1 MDPITITLTLI
12 ALKTVL
18 GGKTAVS
25 ATPEIANA
33 QQQLAD
39 ATVLNT
45 KIQQE
50 VVVLKQQAEQAKR
63 EMDSANDAR
72 TKAEAANR
80 AVEAQK
86 QRDEGLRVQ
95 AASAQDV
102 ADLKQQLAVAVG
114 VAQTA
119 RDEKDQAQAAL
130 QKQLA
135 DATALNTRIQQ
146 EVVVLQKQTEQTK
159 QDLQQSGEARRNE
172 KEAAFAE
179 AQKQRDEGLRVQA
192 ESAKVVAGL
201 QQQLVVAEQ
210 RSGEERRNEK
220 EAAFAEAQ
228 RIREEATRMQAA
240 ASKDVAELQKQLSQS
255 TALNTRIQQE
265 VVVLQ
270 KQTEQTKQDLQ
281 RSGEERRNEKE
292 AAFAEAQ
299 RQRDEGLRVQAE
311 SAKVVANLQQQLVVA
326 EQRSGEIRRDEKEA
340 AFQREMA
347 LKAQYA
353 EYELGL
359 GHEAELVRDFQNQY
373 AQQKAITEQQ
383 KAAYE
388 RAIYELQVAAAS
400 KTAPVTIT
408 KSVASRDL
416 NRN

>member
-1 MDPITITLTLI
+1 MDPITITLTLL
-12 ALKTVL
+12 ALRTVL
-18 GGKTAVS
+18 GGKTAVA
-25 ATPEIANA
+25 ATPEVANA

-39 ATVLNT
+39 ATALNT

-50 VVVLKQQAEQAKR
+50 VIVLKQQAEQAKR

-102 ADLKQQLAVAVG
+102 ADLKQQLAIAVG

-119 RDEKDQAQAAL
+119 RDERDKAQTAL

-135 DATALNTRIQQ
+135 DATALNTKIQQ

-201 QQQLVVAEQ
+201 QQQLAMTTQAVQ
-210 RSGEERRNEK
+210 RSGEE
-220 EAAFAEAQ
+220 
-228 RIREEATRMQAA
+228 
-240 ASKDVAELQKQLSQS
+240 
-255 TALNTRIQQE
+255 
-265 VVVLQ
+265 
-270 KQTEQTKQDLQ
+270 
-281 RSGEERRNEKE
+281 
-292 AAFAEAQ
+292 
-299 RQRDEGLRVQAE
+299 
-311 SAKVVANLQQQLVVA
+311 
-326 EQRSGEIRRDEKEA
+326 RRDEKEA
-340 AFQREMA
+340 AFQREIIA
-347 LKAQYA
+347 KAS
-353 EYELGL
+353 YEQ
-359 GHEAELVRDFQNQY
+359 R
-373 AQQKAITEQQ
+373 IS
-383 KAAYE
+383 
-388 RAIYELQVAAAS
+388 ELQAAAAS

-408 KSVASRDL
+408 KSIISRDL

>member
-1 MDPITITLTLI
+1 MDPITITLTLL

-18 GGKTAVS
+18 GGKTAVA

-39 ATVLNT
+39 ATALNT

-50 VVVLKQQAEQAKR
+50 VVVLKQQAEQTKR

-95 AASAQDV
+95 AASSQDV
-102 ADLKQQLAVAVG
+102 ANLKQQLAVAVG

-119 RDEKDQAQAAL
+119 RDERDKAQTAL

-146 EVVVLQKQTEQTK
+146 EVVVLQKQT
-159 QDLQQSGEARRNE
+159 D
-172 KEAAFAE
+172 
-179 AQKQRDEGLRVQA
+179 
-192 ESAKVVAGL
+192 
-201 QQQLVVAEQ
+201 
-210 RSGEERRNEK
+210 
-220 EAAFAEAQ
+220 
-228 RIREEATRMQAA
+228 
-240 ASKDVAELQKQLSQS
+240 
-255 TALNTRIQQE
+255 
-265 VVVLQ
+265 
-270 KQTEQTKQDLQ
+270 QTKQDLQ

-299 RQRDEGLRVQAE
+299 RQRDEGLRVQAA
-311 SAKVVANLQQQLVVA
+311 SAKVVVGLKQQLVAA
-326 EQRSGEIRRDEKEA
+326 EQRSGEERRNLKEA
-340 AFQREMA
+340 EFAQKRTREEVEA
-347 LKAQYA
+347 RQY
-353 EYELGL
+353 
-359 GHEAELVRDFQNQY
+359 
-373 AQQKAITEQQ
+373 QKFMIA
-383 KAAYE
+383 K
-388 RAIYELQVAAAS
+388 AAAS

-408 KSVASRDL
+408 KSVTSRDL

>member
-1 MDPITITLTLI
+1 MDPITITLTLL

-25 ATPEIANA
+25 ADPKVANA
-33 QQQLAD
+33 QQQLAE
-39 ATVLNT
+39 ASALNT

-50 VVVLKQQAEQAKR
+50 VVVLKQQADQAKR
-63 EMDSANDAR
+63 EMESANDAR

-95 AASAQDV
+95 AASSQDV

-114 VAQTA
+114 VAQSA
-119 RDEKDQAQAAL
+119 RNEKEQAQAAL

-135 DATALNTRIQQ
+135 AATSLNTKIQQ
-146 EVVVLQKQTEQTK
+146 EVVVLQKQTEQAK
-159 QDLQQSGEARRNE
+159 QDLQTT
-172 KEAAFAE
+172 
-179 AQKQRDEGLRVQA
+179 V
-192 ESAKVVAGL
+192 
-201 QQQLVVAEQ
+201 
-210 RSGEERRNEK
+210 
-220 EAAFAEAQ
+220 
-228 RIREEATRMQAA
+228 
-240 ASKDVAELQKQLSQS
+240 
-255 TALNTRIQQE
+255 
-265 VVVLQ
+265 
-270 KQTEQTKQDLQ
+270 Q

-311 SAKVVANLQQQLVVA
+311 SAKVVVGLQQQLAVAVGVAQSARNEKEQAQAALQKQLAAATSLNTKIQQEVVVLQKQTEQA
-326 EQRSGEIRRDEKEA
+326 KQDLQTTVQRSGEERRNEKEAAFAEAQRQRDEGLRVQAESAKVVVGLQQQLAAATQAVQQSGEARRDEKEA

-353 EYELGL
+353 AYELGL
-359 GHEAELVRDFQNQY
+359 AHKAEVERDLQNQY
-373 AQQKAITEQQ
+373 AQQR
-383 KAAYE
+383 AAYE
-388 RAIYELQVAAAS
+388 RRIYELQAAAAS

-408 KSVASRDL
+408 KSVTSRDL

>member
-1 MDPITITLTLI
+1 MDPITIVLSLI
-12 ALKTVL
+12 ALKTAL
-18 GGKTAVS
+18 GGKPAVS
-25 ATPEIANA
+25 ADPEVAKA
-33 QQQLAD
+33 QQQLA
-39 ATVLNT
+39 ASTALNT

-50 VVVLKQQAEQAKR
+50 VVVLKQQADQAKR
-63 EMDSANDAR
+63 EMESANDAR
-72 TKAEAANR
+72 AKAEAANR

-114 VAQTA
+114 VAKSA
-119 RDEKDQAQAAL
+119 RDENEQAQAAL

-135 DATALNTRIQQ
+135 DATSLNTKIQQ

-179 AQKQRDEGLRVQA
+179 AQRQRDEGLRVQA

-210 RSGEERRNEK
+210 RSGEERRDEK
-220 EAAFAEAQ
+220 EAAFQRDVVAKAKAQ
-228 RIREEATRMQAA
+228 QELAA
-240 ASKDVAELQKQLSQS
+240 A
-255 TALNTRIQQE
+255 TALNTKIQQE
-265 VVVLQ
+265 VASLQQQLVVANQSL
-270 KQTEQTKQDLQ
+270 KG
-281 RSGEERRNEKE
+281 SGEERRNEKE

-299 RQRDEGLRVQAE
+299 RQWDEGLRVQAE
-311 SAKVVANLQQQLVVA
+311 SAKVVVGLQQQLAMATQSV
-326 EQRSGEIRRDEKEA
+326 QQSGEARRDEKEA

-353 EYELGL
+353 EYELYMT
-359 GHEAELVRDFQNQY
+359 HKAEVERDLQNQY
-373 AQQKAITEQQ
+373 AQQV
-383 KAAYE
+383 AAYE
-388 RAIYELQVAAAS
+388 RRIYELQAAAAS

-408 KSVASRDL
+408 KSVTSRDL

>member
-1 MDPITITLTLI
+1 MDPITIVLSLI

-18 GGKTAVS
+18 GGKPAVS
-25 ATPEIANA
+25 ADPEVSKA
-33 QQQLAD
+33 QQELAD
-39 ATVLNT
+39 ATSLNT

-50 VVVLKQQAEQAKR
+50 VVVLKKQAEQAKR
-63 EMDSANDAR
+63 EVESANDAR

-114 VAQTA
+114 VAQSA
-119 RDEKDQAQAAL
+119 RDENERAQAAL
-130 QKQLA
+130 KKQLA
-135 DATALNTRIQQ
+135 DATSLNTKIQQ
-146 EVVVLQKQTEQTK
+146 EVVVLQKQTEQAK
-159 QDLQQSGEARRNE
+159 QDLQTT
-172 KEAAFAE
+172 
-179 AQKQRDEGLRVQA
+179 V
-192 ESAKVVAGL
+192 
-201 QQQLVVAEQ
+201 
-210 RSGEERRNEK
+210 
-220 EAAFAEAQ
+220 
-228 RIREEATRMQAA
+228 
-240 ASKDVAELQKQLSQS
+240 
-255 TALNTRIQQE
+255 
-265 VVVLQ
+265 
-270 KQTEQTKQDLQ
+270 Q

-311 SAKVVANLQQQLVVA
+311 SAKVVADLQQQLAVA
-326 EQRSGEIRRDEKEA
+326 VGVAQSARNEKEQAQAALQKQLADAISLNTKIQQEVASLQQQLIVANQSLKGSGEERRNEKEAAFAEAQRQRDDGLRVQAESAKMVVGLQQQLAMATQAVQQSGEERRDEKEA

-353 EYELGL
+353 AYELGIA
-359 GHEAELVRDFQNQY
+359 HKAEVERDLQNQY
-373 AQQKAITEQQ
+373 DQQR
-383 KAAYE
+383 AAYE
-388 RAIYELQVAAAS
+388 RRIYELQAAAAS

-408 KSVASRDL
+408 KSVTSRDL

>member
-1 MDPITITLTLI
+1 MDPITIVLSLL
-12 ALKTVL
+12 ALKTAL
-18 GGKTAVS
+18 GGKPAVS
-25 ATPEIANA
+25 ADPEVVKA

-39 ATVLNT
+39 ATALNT

-50 VVVLKQQAEQAKR
+50 VAVLKQQADQTKR
-63 EMDSANDAR
+63 EMESANDAR

-80 AVEAQK
+80 AVETQK

-114 VAQTA
+114 VAQSA
-119 RDEKDQAQAAL
+119 RNEKEQAQAAL

-135 DATALNTRIQQ
+135 DATSLNTKIQQ
-146 EVVVLQKQTEQTK
+146 EVVVLQKQTEQAK
-159 QDLQQSGEARRNE
+159 QDLQTT
-172 KEAAFAE
+172 
-179 AQKQRDEGLRVQA
+179 V
-192 ESAKVVAGL
+192 
-201 QQQLVVAEQ
+201 
-210 RSGEERRNEK
+210 
-220 EAAFAEAQ
+220 
-228 RIREEATRMQAA
+228 
-240 ASKDVAELQKQLSQS
+240 
-255 TALNTRIQQE
+255 
-265 VVVLQ
+265 
-270 KQTEQTKQDLQ
+270 Q

-311 SAKVVANLQQQLVVA
+311 SAKVVSNLQQQLALATQSVQQSGEERRDEKEAAFQRDVVA
-326 EQRSGEIRRDEKEA
+326 KAKAQQELAAATSLNTKIQQEVASLQQQLIVANQSLKGSGEERRNEKEAAFAEAQRQRDEGLRVQAESAKVVVGLQQQLAMATQAVQQSGEERRDEKEA

-353 EYELGL
+353 AYELGIA
-359 GHEAELVRDFQNQY
+359 HKAEVERDLQNQY
-373 AQQKAITEQQ
+373 DQQR
-383 KAAYE
+383 AAYE
-388 RAIYELQVAAAS
+388 RRIYELQAAAAS

-408 KSVASRDL
+408 KSVTSRDL

>member
-1 MDPITITLTLI
+1 MDPITITLTLL

-25 ATPEIANA
+25 ADPKVANA
-33 QQQLAD
+33 QQQLAE
-39 ATVLNT
+39 ASALNT

-50 VVVLKQQAEQAKR
+50 VVVLKQQADQAKR
-63 EMDSANDAR
+63 EMESANDAR

-95 AASAQDV
+95 AASSQDV

-114 VAQTA
+114 VAQSA
-119 RDEKDQAQAAL
+119 RNEKEQAQAAL

-135 DATALNTRIQQ
+135 ASTALNTKIQQ
-146 EVVVLQKQTEQTK
+146 EVVVLQKQTEQAK
-159 QDLQQSGEARRNE
+159 QDLQTT
-172 KEAAFAE
+172 
-179 AQKQRDEGLRVQA
+179 V
-192 ESAKVVAGL
+192 
-201 QQQLVVAEQ
+201 
-210 RSGEERRNEK
+210 
-220 EAAFAEAQ
+220 
-228 RIREEATRMQAA
+228 
-240 ASKDVAELQKQLSQS
+240 
-255 TALNTRIQQE
+255 
-265 VVVLQ
+265 
-270 KQTEQTKQDLQ
+270 Q

-311 SAKVVANLQQQLVVA
+311 SAKVVVGLQQQLAAATQAV
-326 EQRSGEIRRDEKEA
+326 QQSGEARRDEKEA

-353 EYELGL
+353 AYELGL
-359 GHEAELVRDFQNQY
+359 AHKAEVERDLQNQY
-373 AQQKAITEQQ
+373 AQQR
-383 KAAYE
+383 AAYE
-388 RAIYELQVAAAS
+388 RRIYELQAAAAS

-408 KSVASRDL
+408 KSVTSRDL

>member
-1 MDPITITLTLI
+1 MDPITITLTLL
-12 ALKTVL
+12 ALRTVL

-25 ATPEIANA
+25 ATPEVANA

-39 ATVLNT
+39 ATALNT
-45 KIQQE
+45 RIQQE
-50 VVVLKQQAEQAKR
+50 VIALKQQAEQSKR
-63 EMDSANDAR
+63 DYENANDVR
-72 TKAEAANR
+72 IKSEAANR

-102 ADLKQQLAVAVG
+102 TDLKQQLAVAVG

-119 RDEKDQAQAAL
+119 RDEKDKAQTVL

-135 DATALNTRIQQ
+135 DATVLNTRIQQ
-146 EVVVLQKQTEQTK
+146 EVVVLQKQTDQTK
-159 QDLQQSGEARRNE
+159 QDLQRSGEERRNE

-210 RSGEERRNEK
+210 RSGE
-220 EAAFAEAQ
+220 
-228 RIREEATRMQAA
+228 
-240 ASKDVAELQKQLSQS
+240 
-255 TALNTRIQQE
+255 
-265 VVVLQ
+265 
-270 KQTEQTKQDLQ
+270 
-281 RSGEERRNEKE
+281 
-292 AAFAEAQ
+292 
-299 RQRDEGLRVQAE
+299 
-311 SAKVVANLQQQLVVA
+311 
-326 EQRSGEIRRDEKEA
+326 IRRDEKEA
-340 AFQREMA
+340 AFQREIIA
-347 LKAQYA
+347 
-353 EYELGL
+353 
-359 GHEAELVRDFQNQY
+359 
-373 AQQKAITEQQ
+373 

-388 RAIYELQVAAAS
+388 QRISELQAAAAS
-400 KTAPVTIT
+400 KTAPVAIT

>member
-1 MDPITITLTLI
+1 MDPITITLTLL

-25 ATPEIANA
+25 ADPKVANA
-33 QQQLAD
+33 QQQLAE
-39 ATVLNT
+39 ASALNT

-50 VVVLKQQAEQAKR
+50 VVVLKQQADQAKR
-63 EMDSANDAR
+63 EMESANDAR

-95 AASAQDV
+95 AASSQDV

-114 VAQTA
+114 VAQSA
-119 RDEKDQAQAAL
+119 RNEKEQAQAAL

-135 DATALNTRIQQ
+135 DASALNTKIQQ
-146 EVVVLQKQTEQTK
+146 EVVVLQKQTEQAK
-159 QDLQQSGEARRNE
+159 QDLQTT
-172 KEAAFAE
+172 
-179 AQKQRDEGLRVQA
+179 V
-192 ESAKVVAGL
+192 
-201 QQQLVVAEQ
+201 
-210 RSGEERRNEK
+210 
-220 EAAFAEAQ
+220 
-228 RIREEATRMQAA
+228 
-240 ASKDVAELQKQLSQS
+240 
-255 TALNTRIQQE
+255 
-265 VVVLQ
+265 
-270 KQTEQTKQDLQ
+270 Q

-311 SAKVVANLQQQLVVA
+311 SAKVVVGLQQQLAVAVGVAQSARNEKEQAQAALQKQLADASALNTKIQQEVVVLQKQTEQA
-326 EQRSGEIRRDEKEA
+326 KQDLQTTVQRSGEERRNEKEAAFAEAQRQRDEGLRVQAESAKVVVGLQQQLAAATQAVQQSGEARRDEKEA

-353 EYELGL
+353 AYELGL
-359 GHEAELVRDFQNQY
+359 AHKAEVERDLQNQY
-373 AQQKAITEQQ
+373 AQQR
-383 KAAYE
+383 AAYE
-388 RAIYELQVAAAS
+388 RRIYELQAAAAS

-408 KSVASRDL
+408 KSVTSRDL